1 VWENKQI
8 WLRTLSWLSS
18 MYFSWWPSSSNPS
31 QIAHSSSSPGR
42 PLAFIHY
49 TPEPQGQVPTTSNTR
64 ISSHSG
70 RSHTSRSGLQ
80 RGAAPTQPPT
90 RRSGQHSG
98 TSHVST
104 DPLVGSTLVGGHT
117 SGSGSG
123 WSGATQ
129 VSDTENKNK
138 RRRMSRLRSAVLHFK
153 WFLCSLGAT
162 RRLTIMPASC
172 VSCCNL

>member
-1 VWENKQI
+1 
-8 WLRTLSWLSS
+8 L
-18 MYFSWWPSSSNPS
+18 
-31 QIAHSSSSPGR
+31 QIAPSSSSPGR

-49 TPEPQGQVPTTSNTR
+49 TPEPQGQVPTTSNTH
-64 ISSHSG
+64 ISSHRG
-70 RSHTSRSGLQ
+70 RSHTSQSGLQ

-90 RRSGQHSG
+90 HQSRQHSG

-123 WSGATQ
+123 CQSGATQ

-138 RRRMSRLRSAVLHFK
+138 RRRMS
-153 WFLCSLGAT
+153 
-162 RRLTIMPASC
+162 
-172 VSCCNL
+172 